1 VDLAIVASAIVAVG
15 VVCAGLVLAW
25 PLYFKPRLRRR
36 YERKHHRSKGNTNR
50 LSS

>member
-1 VDLAIVASAIVAVG
+1 MELVIVASAIIAGG
-15 VVCAGLVLAW
+15 VICAGFVLAW
-25 PLYFKPRLRRR
+25 ALYFKPKLRRR